1 MGRLEGKVGF
11 VTGGGTGLGLACAKA
26 LVAEG
31 ARVVLAGRR
40 QEVLEAAAAELGPGD
55 LIKRADN
62 ALYRAKGRGRNTI
75 FFETPVQV
83 DESLNR

>member
-26 LVAEG
+26 LAEEG

-40 QEVLEAAAAELGPGD
+40 QEILEGAADALGSGSASAGSTW
-55 LIKRADN
+55 R
-62 ALYRAKGRGRNTI
+62 
-75 FFETPVQV
+75 
-83 DESLNR
+83 